1 MKSKSNEYCKKDLV
15 AHPTTAAAAVGGGG
29 DGGGI
34 NLIWQKEVISENITS
49 PNKFHLLTIVE
60 ERKYA
65 CVSGY
70 VYVGACVNEHD

>member
-34 NLIWQKEVISENITS
+34 NLIW
-49 PNKFHLLTIVE
+49 
-60 ERKYA
+60 
-65 CVSGY
+65 
-70 VYVGACVNEHD
+70 